1 MNISEKI
8 FSLRK
13 KLYDHN
19 YRYYVLDDP
28 LISDYDFDML
38 LKELEHLE
46 NENPE
51 YFDVNSPTQRVGGT
65 VTKSFITSV
74 HSTPMYSLDNSYS
87 LEDLKEWEKRIK
99 KIIDTPLEYTCE
111 LKFDGVSINL
121 TYKDG
126 ELVRAVTRGDGVKG
140 DDVTNNVKTIP
151 TVPLK
156 LRGDFKG
163 EFEARGEIVMP
174 ISGFNKLNSSRVENG
189 EEPFKNPRNTA
200 SGSLKLQDSKEVSKR
215 PLECLL
221 YSVEDSKMFNNHI
234 EFLKNA
240 KSYGFNIYKTYKH
253 STSLEEIFEFIQHW
267 EKNRSKLPFEIDGV
281 VLKVNDFYQREILG
295 FTSKF
300 PRWAMAYKF
309 KPENTGTRLNSISF
323 QVGRT
328 GSITPVANLEPVN
341 LAGTIVKRASLHN
354 ADFIESMDIRVGD
367 FVYVEKGG
375 DIIPK
380 ITNVDKSKRALDSKK
395 FEFPEF
401 CPECG
406 SKLQR
411 LEGEANH
418 YCLNYNECKPQI
430 IGRIQHYISR
440 KALDIEGLGQETVAL
455 LVNNGLINNY
465 SDLYDLR
472 FDQIVGLERMAEK
485 SANNLIN
492 GILDSKNIPFE
503 RVLYGLGIRYVGET
517 VAKKLAKHFE
527 NIDNI
532 LNSDFDELISVDEIG
547 EKIAKSIIE
556 FSQNEQNT
564 DIINSLKNHNI
575 QFEIDDSAKNV
586 SSILLGKSFV
596 VSGVFS
602 NFSRDEIKKLI
613 ETNGGKVSSSISSKT
628 SFLVAGS
635 NMGPSKKEK
644 AEKLNIKII
653 SETELTNLIS
663 GQNLLF

>member
-8 FSLRK
+8 SSLRK
-13 KLYDHN
+13 KLHDHN

-28 LISDYDFDML
+28 IISDYDFDMM
-38 LKELEHLE
+38 LKELDLLE
-46 NENPE
+46 RENPE
-51 YFDVNSPTQRVGGT
+51 FFDVNSPTQRVGGE
-65 VTKSFITSV
+65 VTKSFNTSV
-74 HSTPMYSLDNSYS
+74 HETPMLSLDNSYS
-87 LEDLKEWEKRIK
+87 LDDLKNWEKRIK
-99 KIIDTPLEYTCE
+99 KIIDGPVEYTCE

-121 TYKDG
+121 LYKGG
-126 ELVRAVTRGDGVKG
+126 ELVKAVTRGDGVKG
-140 DDVTNNVKTIP
+140 DDVTANVKTIP

-156 LRGDFKG
+156 LNGNFP
-163 EFEARGEIVMP
+163 ENFEARGEIVMP
-174 ISGFNKLNSSRVENG
+174 LKGFDKLNKMRIANG

-215 PLECLL
+215 PLKCLL
-221 YSVEDSKMFNNHI
+221 YSIEDSTFYKNQI
-234 EFLKNA
+234 DFLENGKNL
-240 KSYGFNIYKTYKH
+240 GFNIFKKYKH
-253 STSLEEIFEFIQHW
+253 SNSIEEIFDFISDCE
-267 EKNRSKLPFEIDGV
+267 EKRSDLPFEIDGV
-281 VLKVNDFYQREILG
+281 VVKVNDFYQREVLG

-300 PRWAMAYKF
+300 PRWAIAYKY
-309 KPENTGTRLNSISF
+309 KPENIGTILNSISL

-328 GSITPVANLEPVN
+328 GAITPVANLEPIN
-341 LAGTIVKRASLHN
+341 LAGTIVRRASLHN
-354 ADFIESMDIRVGD
+354 ADFIESMDIRIGD
-367 FVYVEKGG
+367 YVFVEKGG

-380 ITNVDKSKRALDSKK
+380 ITNIDKSKRGIDSIKY
-395 FEFPEF
+395 EFPEN

-406 SKLQR
+406 SKLYR
-411 LEGEANH
+411 IEGEANH
-418 YCLNYNECKPQI
+418 YCLNYNGCKPQV

-455 LVNNGLINNY
+455 LVNENLIGNY
-465 SDLYDLR
+465 SDLYDLT
-472 FDQIVGLERMAEK
+472 FEQIVNLERMGER
-485 SANNLIN
+485 SANKLLE
-492 GILDSKNIPFE
+492 GIVDSKKISFE

-532 LNSDFDELISVDEIG
+532 LSSDFDKLIMVDEIG
-547 EKIAKSIIE
+547 DKIANSVIEFASKEDNLHIIE
-556 FSQNEQNT
+556 K
-564 DIINSLKNHNI
+564 LKKNGVS
-575 QFEIDDSAKNV
+575 FEIDESDKNV
-586 SSILLGKSFV
+586 SSVLTGKSFV

-602 NFSRDEIKKLI
+602 NHSRDEIKKLI

>member
-13 KLYDHN
+13 KLHDHN

-28 LISDYDFDML
+28 LISDYDFDMM
-38 LKELEHLE
+38 LKELNDLE
-46 NENPE
+46 KSNPE
-51 YFDVNSPTQRVGGT
+51 FFDKNSPTQRVGGE
-65 VTKSFITSV
+65 VTKSFNTSV
-74 HSTPMYSLDNSYS
+74 HETPMYSLDNSYS
-87 LEDLKEWEKRIK
+87 LEDLKDWEKRIK
-99 KIIDTPLEYTCE
+99 KIIEEPIQYTCE

-121 TYKDG
+121 LYING
-126 ELVRAVTRGDGVKG
+126 ELIKAVTRGDGVKG
-140 DDVTNNVKTIP
+140 DDVTANIKTIP

-156 LRGDFKG
+156 LIGNFSNN
-163 EFEARGEIVMP
+163 FEARGEVVMP
-174 ISGFNKLNSSRVENG
+174 IEGFNELNKVRIHNG

-200 SGSLKLQDSKEVSKR
+200 SGSLKLQDSKEVSTR

-221 YSVEDSKMFNNHI
+221 YSVEDPNLFKNQI
-234 EFLKNA
+234 DFLEKAKNI
-240 KSYGFNIYKTYKH
+240 GFNVFQNHMH
-253 STSLEEIFEFIQHW
+253 SDSIEEIFEFIQHW
-267 EKNRSKLPFEIDGV
+267 EKNRSELPFEIDGV

-380 ITNVDKSKRALDSKK
+380 ITNVDKSKRAVDSKK
-395 FEFPEF
+395 FEFPEY

-406 SKLQR
+406 SKLCR

-418 YCLNYNECKPQI
+418 YCLNYNGCKPQI

-455 LVNNGLINNY
+455 LVNANLIKNY
-465 SDLYDLR
+465 SDLYDLK
-472 FDQIVGLERMAEK
+472 FDQVVHLDRMADK
-485 SANNLIN
+485 SANNLLE
-492 GILDSKNIPFE
+492 GIIESKKIPFE

-527 NIDNI
+527 RIDNM
-532 LNSDFDELISVDEIG
+532 LNTSFDELILVDEIG
-547 EKIAKSIIE
+547 EKIANSILE
-556 FSQNEQNT
+556 FASDDDNIQ
-564 DIINSLKNHNI
+564 IINKLKKNGVS
-575 QFEIDDSAKNV
+575 FEIDESDKNV
-586 SSILLGKSFV
+586 SSILAGKSFV
-596 VSGVFS
+596 ISGVFS
-602 NFSRDEIKKLI
+602 NFSRDELKRFI
-613 ETNGGKVSSSISSKT
+613 ETNGGKISSSLSSKT
-628 SFLVAGS
+628 SYLVAGA
-635 NMGPSKKEK
+635 NMGPSKKLK
-644 AEKLNIKII
+644 AEKLNINII
-653 SETELTNLIS
+653 SENELTNLVS